1 MPLTT
6 TSSSMT
12 PASPWARLKAAYQT
26 RRAVRWTVEALLLLL
41 LVSVIGAWQTR
52 RHLSGVPLP
61 AFTLPLLDGGTA
73 SSSSFVGKPTMVVLW
88 APWCSVCKAQS
99 GNVNRV
105 QKWLAGRANVV
116 SIALAWEEKASV
128 ESYVREGG
136 AEYPVLLGTPGLETA
151 FHVEAFPTV
160 YFLDDTGRIKRS
172 ASGYTT
178 TLGML
183 WRLLL

>member
-1 MPLTT
+1 M
-6 TSSSMT
+6 SASA
-12 PASPWARLKAAYQT
+12 PAPAPSLLARFQQAYRT
-26 RRAVRWTVEALLLLL
+26 RRAVRWTVEGFVLLAL
-41 LVSVIGAWQTR
+41 VAAVGAWQTR
-52 RHLSGVPLP
+52 RHLSDAPPP
-61 AFTLPLLDGGTA
+61 AFTLPVLDGAGTV
-73 SSSSFVGKPTMVVLW
+73 SSTSLSGKPTMLVLW

-105 QKWLAGRANVV
+105 QQWVGARARVL
-116 SIALAWEEKASV
+116 SIALAWEEKSSV
-128 ESYVREGG
+128 EAYVREGG

-172 ASGYTT
+172 ATGYTT

>member
-1 MPLTT
+1 MTT
-6 TSSSMT
+6 DAPAATSLLD
-12 PASPWARLKAAYQT
+12 RLRAAYRT
-26 RRAVRWTVEALLLLL
+26 RRAFRWLVEGAVL
-41 LVSVIGAWQTR
+41 LVLVGLIGAWQTR
-52 RHLSGVPLP
+52 RHLSDVPPP
-61 AFTLPLLDGGTA
+61 AFTLATLEGGTV
-73 SSSSFVGKPTMVVLW
+73 SSSSLAGKPTMLVLW
-88 APWCSVCKAQS
+88 APWCGVCKAQS

-116 SIALAWEEKASV
+116 SIALAWEDKTSV
-128 ESYVREGG
+128 ETYVREGG

>member
-1 MPLTT
+1 MTT
-6 TSSSMT
+6 DTKT
-12 PASPWARLKAAYQT
+12 PQTTWARLKEAYRT
-26 RRAVRWTVEALLLLL
+26 RRAVRWTVEGAMLLALVTL
-41 LVSVIGAWQTR
+41 IGAWQTR
-52 RHLSGVPLP
+52 RHLSGVPPP
-61 AFTLPLLDGGTA
+61 AFTLATLDGGTI
-73 SSSSFVGKPTMVVLW
+73 SSSSLAGKPTMLVLW

-105 QKWLAGRANVV
+105 QQWLHGRANVV
-116 SIALAWEEKASV
+116 SIALAWEDKASV
-128 ESYVREGG
+128 EQYVREGG
-136 AEYPVLLGTPGLETA
+136 AEYPVLLGTPDLETA
-151 FHVEAFPTV
+151 LHVEAFPTV

>member
-1 MPLTT
+1 MTT
-6 TSSSMT
+6 DAKTT
-12 PASPWARLKAAYQT
+12 ASPWARLREAYRT
-26 RRAVRWTVEALLLLL
+26 RRAVRWAVEGAML
-41 LVSVIGAWQTR
+41 LVLVTLIGAWQTR
-52 RHLSGVPLP
+52 RHLSGVPPP
-61 AFTLPLLDGGTA
+61 AFTLASLDGGTI
-73 SSSSFVGKPTMVVLW
+73 SSTSLSGKPSMLVLW

-105 QKWLAGRANVV
+105 QKWLGGKVNVL
-116 SIALAWEEKASV
+116 SIALSWEDRASV
-128 ESYVREGG
+128 EQYVRDGG

-160 YFLDDTGRIKRS
+160 YFLDSEGRIKHS